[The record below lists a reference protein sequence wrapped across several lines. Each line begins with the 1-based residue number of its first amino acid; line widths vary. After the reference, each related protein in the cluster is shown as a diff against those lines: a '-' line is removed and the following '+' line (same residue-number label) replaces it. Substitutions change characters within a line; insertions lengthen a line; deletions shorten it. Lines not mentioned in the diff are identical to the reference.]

1 MPTVL
6 SCPKCAAPL
15 DLPSGAN
22 FNLKCPYCGSSIL
35 MSGELGGVVSA
46 GDPLGA
52 SVGQAMTMA
61 EVQKLV
67 ASKQKLEA
75 IKLLRETFDVGLK
88 EAEDAVDR
96 IEAGKPVVVSHTT
109 FQTN

>member
-1 MPTVL
+1 MSGRQRKDLGYVLPLRTCPLQAVISNKTEFGVIRMPTVL

-22 FNLKCPYCGSSIL
+22 LNLRCPYCGCSIL

-52 SVGQAMTMA
+52 SVGQAVAMS
-61 EVQKLV
+61 EIQKLV

-75 IKLLRETFDVGLK
+75 IKL
-88 EAEDAVDR
+88 
-96 IEAGKPVVVSHTT
+96 
-109 FQTN
+109 